1 MQHSVQF
8 HALWDALVA
17 MHVMR
22 PRSAFVNLNSG
33 STKCGDKDKGRI
45 ANCLCDFNVFRK
57 QISFTDRDAACLEKV
72 SGGRVPEYYVVD
84 I

>member
-1 MQHSVQF
+1 VGCYRG
-8 HALWDALVA
+8 HAC
-17 MHVMR
+17 HET
-22 PRSAFVNLNSG
+22 SAFASLNSG

-45 ANCLCDFNVFRK
+45 ANCLCEFKVFRK
-57 QISFTDRDAACLEKV
+57 QISFTDRDAACLAIEKV